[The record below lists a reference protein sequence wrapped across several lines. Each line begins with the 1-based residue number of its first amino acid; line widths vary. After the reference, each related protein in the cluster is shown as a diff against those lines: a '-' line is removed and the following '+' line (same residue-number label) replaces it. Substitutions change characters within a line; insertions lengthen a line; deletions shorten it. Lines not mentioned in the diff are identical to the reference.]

1 MPKLEKYEYYQ
12 NKIIKHKMGENKT
25 EPQLV
30 SQDGSSNEEM
40 EPPLINSCMCNQL
53 SFSKLNKK

>member
-1 MPKLEKYEYYQ
+1 
-12 NKIIKHKMGENKT
+12 MGENKT

-53 SFSKLNKK
+53 SFSKFININ